1 MPPAEIDIEF
11 WFVIMALGVTAGKRL
26 REWFQDGFFQSLFR
40 NVGVLWG
47 GDAVARLL
55 LFVSTVLTARALGAE
70 QFGTLVLVQTYAKIL
85 GTVVNFQSWQAVIKF
100 GAEALAQR
108 RQEDLKGII
117 RIGCLLDIISALLG
131 TASALC
137 VVHWVGQWVGWSEEV
152 TRMAGFYSLVILLNG
167 TGTPVGI
174 IRLFDRFR
182 LFATQRFLTG
192 CLKLTGVAL
201 AYYCGAGLW
210 EYAVIWMVADA
221 LAYALLLV
229 FGYYLLHQEGIRK
242 WWRHPIR
249 EWRPFFAF
257 ACWTNLASTV
267 DIPVQM
273 LDVFIVSSLASL
285 EAVGV
290 YKIFKQVSDV
300 LTKPVDP
307 VYQVIYPQF
316 ASMIAAAQEIRAVKM
331 ALKVGILILLFAI
344 PTVAIISLSSPWWL
358 GFVFGPTFASQWV
371 VFDVFLC
378 FQGMSVVFT
387 SIHPLFLAMGYV
399 KKDFSIA
406 IISNVAFL
414 FLAWYLGRQ
423 LGLMGIVIAL
433 GIQSGTVIFLKL
445 YFVYKK
451 VHKTFCLS

>member
-1 MPPAEIDIEF
+1 MT
-11 WFVIMALGVTAGKRL
+11 LGVTAGSRL
-26 REWFQDGFFQSLFR
+26 REWFKDGFFQDLFR
-40 NVGVLWG
+40 NVGVLLG

-55 LFVSTVLTARALGAE
+55 LFVATVLTARALGAE

-85 GTVVNFQSWQAVIKF
+85 GTVVNFQSWQAIIKF
-100 GAEALAQR
+100 GTEALVHH

-117 RIGCLLDIISALLG
+117 RLGCLLDIISALLG

-137 VVHWVGQWVGWSEEV
+137 LVHWVGRWVGWNEEV
-152 TRMAGFYSLVILLNG
+152 TRMAGFYSLIILLNG

-174 IRLFDRFR
+174 IRLFDQFR
-182 LFATQRFLTG
+182 LFAVQRFLTG
-192 CLKLTGVAL
+192 SLKLTGVAL
-201 AYYCGAGLW
+201 AYYYGAGLW
-210 EYAVIWMVADA
+210 DYIVIWMVADA

-229 FGYYLLHQEGIRK
+229 FGYYLLHQKGIRT
-242 WWRHPIR
+242 WWRQPAR

-316 ASMIAAAQEIRAVKM
+316 AAMIAAAQEIRAVKM

-344 PTVAIISLSSPWWL
+344 PTVAIISVSSPWWL
-358 GFVFGPTFASQWV
+358 GFVFGPSFASEWL

-378 FQGMSVVFT
+378 FQGLSVVFT

-399 KKDFSIA
+399 KKDFGIA

-414 FLAWYLGRQ
+414 FLAWYLGGR

-433 GIQSGTVIFLKL
+433 GIQSITVVILKL

-451 VHKTFCLS
+451 VHKSFCLP